1 MRKGAPNSNGD
12 IIAVTSAVTVF
23 SPLDQTLQLGK
34 HSWSPA
40 TLAKAIQLG
49 VEIASYERAA
59 QLFDEFTQL
68 PMSKSSMQRVVS
80 RYGKKVA
87 DQFESEAAAL
97 MKVPRKEEEVTWRT
111 PPEPDSTYMNVSI
124 DGVMV
129 NLIDEGWGPRGT
141 PTKIT
146 TISAVEPV
154 IDDETG
160 EISVQLTRHS
170 YRAGLWEAPAFAN
183 HLWVESCRRG
193 LEKAQYL
200 MSVNDG
206 APWIWAVVFLCFAR
220 CTQIL
225 DWWHAVQRLWSIA
238 HVAFADDPT
247 AAHLWVEA
255 QKRLLAQSQLRQVI
269 HHVRLLFP
277 RTQPLPDPVRKAVA
291 YYFHNR
297 WRMVYRHFRA
307 AGYPIGSGT
316 VESACKLVVQQR
328 MKQPGMRWRRANAQA
343 MLALRSAL
351 FSDRWCLLH
360 DALKAA

>member
-1 MRKGAPNSNGD
+1 MRKGAPELNGG

-23 SPLDQTLQLGK
+23 SPLDQTLQLGGN
-34 HSWSPA
+34 SWSPA

-59 QLFDEFTQL
+59 RLFGEFTHL
-68 PMSKSSMQRVVS
+68 SMSKSSMQRLVT
-80 RYGKKVA
+80 RYGTKVA
-87 DQFESEAAAL
+87 NQFEAEAEAM
-97 MKVPRKEEEVTWRT
+97 MKVPSKEEEVTWRT
-111 PPEPDSTYMNVSI
+111 PPEPDSTHMNVSI

-129 NLIDEGWGPRGT
+129 NLIDEGWKE
-141 PTKIT
+141 TKIT

-183 HLWVESCRRG
+183 HLWVESWRRG
-193 LEKAQYL
+193 LEKAKHL

-225 DWWHAVQRLWSIA
+225 DWWHAVQRLWAIA
-238 HVAFADDPT
+238 NIAFADDAT
-247 AAHLWVEA
+247 AANAWVEA

-269 HHVRLLFP
+269 HNVRRLLP
-277 RTQPLPDPVRKAVA
+277 RTQPLPDPVRKAVV

-297 WRMVYRHFRA
+297 WRMVYGHFRA

>member
-1 MRKGAPNSNGD
+1 MGKGAPKSNGG
-12 IIAVTSAVTVF
+12 IITVTNVVTVF
-23 SPLDQTLQLGK
+23 SPLDQTLQLGD
-34 HSWSPA
+34 HHWSPA
-40 TLAKAIQLG
+40 TLGNAIQLG

-59 QLFDEFTQL
+59 RLFGELTQL
-68 PMSKSSMQRVVS
+68 PMSKSSMQRLVTT
-80 RYGKKVA
+80 YGQQSA
-87 DQFESEAAAL
+87 AQFEREAEA
-97 MKVPRKEEEVTWRT
+97 MVKVPSKEEVVTWRDV
-111 PPEPDSTYMNVSI
+111 PEPDSSHMNVSI

-129 NLIDEGWGPRGT
+129 NLIGEGWKE
-141 PTKIT
+141 TKIT
-146 TISAVEPV
+146 AISAVEPV

-160 EISVQLTRHS
+160 EITVQLTRHS

-193 LEKAQYL
+193 LEKAKHL

-225 DWWHAVQRLWSIA
+225 DWWHAVQRLWTIA
-238 HVAFADDPT
+238 NIAFAEDPT
-247 AAHLWVEA
+247 AAHAWVET

-269 HHVRLLFP
+269 HNIRLLFP
-277 RTQPLPDPVRKAVA
+277 RKQPLPDPVRKAVA
-291 YYFHNR
+291 YYCHNR

-328 MKQPGMRWRRANAQA
+328 MKQPGMRWRRSNAQA
-343 MLALRSAL
+343 MLALRAAL
-351 FSDRWCLLH
+351 FSNRWHLLQE
-360 DALKAA
+360 ALRPA

>member
-1 MRKGAPNSNGD
+1 M
-12 IIAVTSAVTVF
+12 TSVVTVF
-23 SPLDQTLQLGK
+23 SPLDQTLQLGD

-59 QLFDEFTQL
+59 RLFGAFTGL
-68 PMSKSSMQRVVS
+68 PMSKSSMQRLATG
-80 RYGKKVA
+80 YGTKVA
-87 DQFESEAAAL
+87 DQFEAEAEEM
-97 MKVPRKEEEVTWRT
+97 MKVLRKEEAEVTWRT
-111 PPEPDSTYMNVSI
+111 VPEPDSTHMNVSI

-129 NLIDEGWGPRGT
+129 NLIDEGWKE
-141 PTKIT
+141 TKIT
-146 TISAVEPV
+146 AISAVEPV

-183 HLWVESCRRG
+183 HLWVESWRRG
-193 LEKAQYL
+193 LEKAQHL

-225 DWWHAVQRLWSIA
+225 DWWHAVQRLWTIA
-238 HVAFADDPT
+238 HVAFAEDPT
-247 AAHLWVEA
+247 AAHIWVEA

-291 YYFHNR
+291 YYCHNR
-297 WRMVYRHFRA
+297 WRMYYRHFRA

-343 MLALRSAL
+343 MLALRTAL
-351 FSDRWCLLH
+351 FSDRWHLLH